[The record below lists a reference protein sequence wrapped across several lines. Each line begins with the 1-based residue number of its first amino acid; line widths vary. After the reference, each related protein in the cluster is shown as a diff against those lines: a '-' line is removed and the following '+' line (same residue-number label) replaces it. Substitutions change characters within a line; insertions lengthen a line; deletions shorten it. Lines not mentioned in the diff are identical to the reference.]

1 MPDRAKGLRVRDVFR
16 YGYACA
22 AVVAALLFRQA
33 LVRYLGVELPPF
45 LLFYPTILV
54 LALLAGLWPGV
65 LATVLSALLI
75 RYWIFSEPGHLA
87 AAGVG
92 ADAIVLAIFFV
103 MGVLVCVVAE
113 RYRQVLLHD
122 ERRFRSIFENMAEG
136 MSYCKMLLDD
146 EGRAVDFVY
155 LEVNHAFN
163 VMTGLKNV
171 EGKRLSQM
179 VPNMNQVNP
188 ELLETYGRV
197 VRTGQPERF
206 EIYREPLRKWLSIL
220 AYCMKGE
227 YFVAVLQDITEHK
240 RAEERIAH
248 LASFPEMNPGFVFE
262 TDLEGNLT
270 YFNPAVAR
278 QFPTLRDAGVE
289 HPLLQDWPKIIASLK
304 EDGKQSI
311 HREIAIDGLTLLQT
325 VSYVPKVKTVRS
337 YCADITEL
345 KQAEL
350 ELIHAREVAEAATLK
365 LASQNAILDR
375 ERAILRTFID
385 NVPDLLFVKD
395 VEGRFMLANPEV
407 ARWAGVKSSEE
418 MLGKTDFEFF
428 PLEHSIRCRD
438 DDMSVI
444 RSGRAIVDREE
455 TVMSSVTHEVAYLLT
470 TKVPLFDS
478 YGHAIG
484 LAGITRNMTKRKHAE
499 EETAR
504 LHAQL
509 QQSQKLEAVGQ
520 LAGGIA
526 HDFNN
531 LLMVI
536 MAQTELLGL
545 EVKGTAAKR
554 VEDVMKSARRAA
566 ELTGQLLAFSR
577 KQPTQPMATS
587 MNRLVGGM
595 SDMLQRLVGED
606 LDFKVALCDEP
617 WMVKI
622 DRQQFEQVIMNLVVN
637 ARDAMPGG
645 GRLTI
650 ETANVTIREEY
661 IVTHPL
667 VSAGDYAMLAVT
679 DSGMGMSAETQS
691 RLFEPFFTTKEPGKG
706 TGLGLPMVYGI
717 VKQSGGFIWVYS
729 ELGKGTCF
737 KIYLPK
743 TKLSEAALPEGSAPP
758 MPSIKKKA
766 KILVVEDED
775 NLRNVISEFLLL
787 EGHTVIAAG
796 TVEDAYRAALDG
808 RMEIELLLTDVV
820 LKGGNGKQLVHRLEE
835 QGCMFPVIYMS
846 GYTPNVIVHHGVM
859 EPGTLFLQKPFSR
872 LRLLDKVEEALAARG

>member
-1 MPDRAKGLRVRDVFR
+1 
-16 YGYACA
+16 
-22 AVVAALLFRQA
+22 
-33 LVRYLGVELPPF
+33 
-45 LLFYPTILV
+45 
-54 LALLAGLWPGV
+54 
-65 LATVLSALLI
+65 
-75 RYWIFSEPGHLA
+75 
-87 AAGVG
+87 
-92 ADAIVLAIFFV
+92 
-103 MGVLVCVVAE
+103 
-113 RYRQVLLHD
+113 
-122 ERRFRSIFENMAEG
+122 
-136 MSYCKMLLDD
+136 
-146 EGRAVDFVY
+146 
-155 LEVNHAFN
+155 VNHAFN
-163 VMTGLKNV
+163 VLTGLQNV
-171 EGKRLSQM
+171 EGKRLSQL
-179 VPNMNQVNP
+179 VPNMNQTNP
-188 ELLETYGRV
+188 ELLGTYGRMV
-197 VRTGQPERF
+197 QTGQPERF
-206 EIYREPLRKWLSIL
+206 EIYREPLKKWLSIL
-220 AYCMKGE
+220 AYCTKKKNH
-227 YFVAVLQDITEHK
+227 FVVVLQDITEHK
-240 RAEERIAH
+240 QAEERIAH
-248 LASFPEMNPGFVFE
+248 LASFPELNLGFVFE
-262 TDLEGNLT
+262 TDLEGKLT

-289 HPLLQDWPKIIASLK
+289 HSLLQDWPKIIASLK
-304 EDGKQSI
+304 EDGKQPI

-325 VSYVPKVKTVRS
+325 VSYVPTVKTVRS
-337 YCADITEL
+337 YCTDITEL

-365 LASQNAILDR
+365 LAAQHAVLDR
-375 ERAILRTFID
+375 ERSILRTFID

-395 VEGRFMLANPEV
+395 VEGRFMIANPEV
-407 ARWAGVKSSEE
+407 ARWAGVKSPEE

-428 PLEHSIRCRD
+428 PLGHSIRCRD

-444 RSGRAIVDREE
+444 RSGRAIIDREE
-455 TVMSSVTHEVAYLLT
+455 TVVSNVTQEVAYLLT

-478 YGHAIG
+478 YGHVTG

-504 LHAQL
+504 LQAQL

-545 EVKGTAAKR
+545 DLEGTAAER
-554 VEDVMKSARRAA
+554 AENVMKSARRAA

-587 MNRLVGGM
+587 MNRLVAGM

-606 LDFKVALCDEP
+606 LDFTVVLCDEP
-617 WMVKI
+617 WMVQI
-622 DRQQFEQVIMNLVVN
+622 DRLQFEQVIMNLVVN
-637 ARDAMPGG
+637 ARDAMPEG

-650 ETANVTIREEY
+650 ETANVTICEEY
-661 IVTHPL
+661 IATHPL
-667 VSAGDYAMLAVT
+667 VPAGDYAMLAVT

-717 VKQSGGFIWVYS
+717 VKQGGGFIWVYS
-729 ELGKGTCF
+729 ELGMGSCF

-758 MPSIKKKA
+758 IQSIKKKA

-775 NLRNVISEFLLL
+775 SLRNVISEFLQM

-835 QGCMFPVIYMS
+835 QGCVFPVIYMS
-846 GYTPNVIVHHGVM
+846 GYTPNVTAHHGVM